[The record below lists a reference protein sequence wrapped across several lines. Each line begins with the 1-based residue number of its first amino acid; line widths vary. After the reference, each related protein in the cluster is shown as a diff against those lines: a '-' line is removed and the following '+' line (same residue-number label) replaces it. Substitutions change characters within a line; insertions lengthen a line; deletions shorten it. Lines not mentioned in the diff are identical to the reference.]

1 VTYLTKNSSGRY
13 HVGYKHNMDHPTGA
27 ANIVLMDSHVE
38 SRKKGNIDDI
48 IMDFKKKSRR
58 R

>member
-1 VTYLTKNSSGRY
+1 
-13 HVGYKHNMDHPTGA
+13 MDHPTGA